1 MGFSNTEANLLTVP
15 VQAVGGC
22 TFILVAYFSDKYQM
36 RSPFIV
42 LGMSF
47 NLIGMCP
54 DLRCGAWRLMV

>member
-42 LGMSF
+42 FGMSL
-47 NLIGMCP
+47 NLIGKYKGEE
-54 DLRCGAWRLMV
+54 L